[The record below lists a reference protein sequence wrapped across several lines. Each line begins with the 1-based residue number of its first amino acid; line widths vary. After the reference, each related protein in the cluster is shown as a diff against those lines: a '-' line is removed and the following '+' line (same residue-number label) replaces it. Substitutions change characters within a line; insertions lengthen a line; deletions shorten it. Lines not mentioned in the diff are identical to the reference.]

1 MLLNIFVIFALSL
14 NDISIIALSRTI
26 TIIVI
31 QLMNTIYEIH
41 LCNEHYFCTNINTLM
56 NNINEIQTCLIT
68 YVHSS

>member
-1 MLLNIFVIFALSL
+1 
-14 NDISIIALSRTI
+14 
-26 TIIVI
+26 
-31 QLMNTIYEIH
+31 MNTIYEIH